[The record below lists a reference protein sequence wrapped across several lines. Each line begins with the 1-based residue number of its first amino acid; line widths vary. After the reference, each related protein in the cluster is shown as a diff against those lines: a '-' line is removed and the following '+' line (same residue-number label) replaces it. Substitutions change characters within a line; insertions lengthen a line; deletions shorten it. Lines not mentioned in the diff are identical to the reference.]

1 MGISVSYTG
10 GGRQSAFSIDGVPA
24 SGSVEAEILGAAPA
38 HPASLFSGM
47 ADAFPMH
54 RPLPQM
60 PEFPSMSD
68 DADKGKVK
76 MGEGDTTDFLERKLS
91 QTGSL
96 AVVGNQMMLKGDNSC
111 SGGKLVYGS
120 NEGSRGFF
128 SIRQIDPYNGGTL
141 IDGKGDI
148 PNTDFAEMVGQ
159 LGVRTRIGG
168 RTVVNVRVL
177 TNDKTEGEG
186 EGGGDGKRK
195 TQRYVEIKEFYR
207 IADITPNG
215 RIVKVSEEIEQPLS
229 MFEVGSGSGSGKYG
243 VRPFFDPPTSE
254 DEKEKPHL
262 VKLAFGAEADLDTW
276 NEEKERFDC
285 NYDDSG
291 MLLED
296 PPVKIVETAHCAY
309 APEDDGS
316 GNGEEGEE

>member
-38 HPASLFSGM
+38 HPTSFFSGM

-54 RPLPQM
+54 RPQPQL
-60 PEFPSMSD
+60 PEFPSMAD

-76 MGEGDTTDFLERKLS
+76 MAEGDTPDFLERKLS

-177 TNDKTEGEG
+177 TNEKTEGGG
-186 EGGGDGKRK
+186 EESGEESRK

-215 RIVKVSEEIEQPLS
+215 RIVRVSEEIEQPLT
-229 MFEVGSGSGSGKYG
+229 MFEVGGGGGNGKYG
-243 VRPFFDPPTSE
+243 TRLFYTKVEGDPVHPI
-254 DEKEKPHL
+254 PRAM
-262 VKLAFGAEADLDTW
+262 AFGAEADLDTW

-285 NYDDSG
+285 NYDENDKV
-291 MLLED
+291 LED
-296 PPVKIVETAHCAY
+296 PPVKVIAIEGGAR
-309 APEDDGS
+309 PE
-316 GNGEEGEE
+316 EEK